1 MPTPST
7 RRRFVSIGAALPGLA
22 ARPAMAA
29 KQEPT
34 LSGATVYTRLGV
46 RPVINGYGTVTILG
60 GSIMPPE
67 VVRAMEEA
75 SRFYVNVPELQE
87 KVGARLAEIIGVPGA
102 TVTGGAASSIT
113 IATAACLT
121 RGDRK
126 KASLLPDTSG
136 MPNEVIQPKAH
147 ISGYEAQILLTGAKI
162 VRVETPAEMERA
174 IGPRT
179 IMLFYVN
186 KNEREGA
193 ISRQD
198 FLRIGKARNVPM
210 FNDAAADVPPA
221 SRLSSVF
228 KEGFDLVAFS
238 GGKGL
243 CGPQSAGL
251 LLGRKDLTDA
261 GRMCISP
268 QGGIGR
274 GMKVSKEEM
283 IGLLAAVERYLKP
296 DHAAEMR
303 VLEARVEHILAAV
316 SKIPGVKAERF
327 VPHIANEVPHVSIQW
342 DEAEKKLKAR
352 DVVKQLLDGEPAIAV
367 AGGNGRL
374 TISVWKMQ
382 RNEHRAVARRL
393 VEVLKG

>member
-1 MPTPST
+1 MLTRST
-7 RRRFVSIGAALPGLA
+7 RRRFVQTGAALPGLA
-22 ARPAMAA
+22 ALPAMAA
-29 KQEPT
+29 KSEPT
-34 LSGATVYTRLGV
+34 LSGAGVYTRLGV
-46 RPVINGYGTVTILG
+46 RPLINAMGTVTILG

-67 VVRAMEEA
+67 VMRAMDEA
-75 SRFYVNVPELQE
+75 SRFYVSVPELQE
-87 KVGARLAEIIGVPGA
+87 KVGVRLAEIIGVPGA
-102 TVTGGAASSIT
+102 TITAGAASSIT

-121 RGDRK
+121 RGDRQK
-126 KASLLPDTSG
+126 VSRLPDTSG

-174 IGPRT
+174 ISDRT
-179 IMLFYVN
+179 VMLFFVN
-186 KNEREGA
+186 KNEQGGS

-210 FNDAAADVPPA
+210 FNDAAADVPPP

-243 CGPQSAGL
+243 CGPQSSGL

-283 IGLLAAVERYLKP
+283 IGLLAAVERYLKL
-296 DHAAEMR
+296 DHAAELR
-303 VLEARVEHILAAV
+303 VLETRVEHILAAL
-316 SKIPGVKAERF
+316 SKLPGIKAERF

-342 DEAEKKLKAR
+342 DEGAKKLTAR
-352 DVVKQLLDGEPAIAV
+352 DVVKQLLDGEPSIAV
-367 AGGNGRL
+367 SGGNGRI
-374 TISVWKMQ
+374 TVSVWKMQ
-382 RNEHRAVARRL
+382 RNEHRTVARRL
-393 VEVLKG
+393 VEVLKA